1 MTADPGGFA
10 AAARLISDADR
21 ILAIGH
27 VNPDG
32 DALGSALALAIAA
45 RDAGKQAW
53 VTFGEPFAV
62 PDQFRYLDLTTVV
75 ALGEVPSDIDVAVAC
90 DTANA
95 DRLGNALAVA
105 EAAER
110 LVVFDHHVSSADFG
124 DLQIVDPNAAATA
137 QLLYYLLVDHLR
149 WELREPAATALYT
162 GLVTDTGRFQY
173 SATTSEVHRVAGEL
187 LIAGADPDRVG
198 RHVYGEAPFGYLRVA
213 GAMLSRA
220 RLEVDSGLVWSVVYA
235 QDLDDAGI
243 GYEDADGLIDLVRLA
258 AEAEVACLLKEVE
271 PGTLKGSLRSRGEV
285 DVNAL
290 AARFGGGGHKRAAGF
305 TAKRSASEI
314 IDQLK
319 QALA

>member
-1 MTADPGGFA
+1 MMEDPGAFA
-10 AAARLISDADR
+10 AAARLISAADR
-21 ILAIGH
+21 IVAIGH

-53 VTFGEPFAV
+53 VTFGEPFSV
-62 PDQFRYLDLTTVV
+62 PDQFRFLDLSTVV
-75 ALGEVPSDIDVAVAC
+75 APGDVPSDIDVAVAC

-95 DRLGNALAVA
+95 DRLGSALAVA
-105 EAAER
+105 EQADR
-110 LVVFDHHVSSADFG
+110 LVVVDHHTSNEDFG
-124 DLQIVDPNAAATA
+124 DLQIVDPDAAATA
-137 QLLYYLLVDHLR
+137 QLLYYLVVDHLR
-149 WELREPAATALYT
+149 WELGELAATALYT

-173 SATTSEVHRVAGEL
+173 SATTSEVHRIAGEL

-198 RHVYGEAPFGYLRVA
+198 RHVYGEAPFGYLKVA
-213 GAMLSRA
+213 GSVLSRA
-220 RLEVDSGLVWSVVYA
+220 TLEVDAGLVWSVVYE

-258 AEAEVACLLKEVE
+258 AEAEVACLLKEIG
-271 PGTLKGSLRSRGEV
+271 PGILKGSLRSRREV

-305 TAKRSASEI
+305 TAEGSA
-314 IDQLK
+314 DQVIAMVK
-319 QALA
+319 EALA